1 MTKEIKFDPRTK
13 LIIILC
19 ISTLGLLIKNIMEL
33 AILLLVTILIAK
45 SFQVDLKRSM
55 KKVKGLLYAI
65 ITLAIIQS
73 IFSSEGQAILAIKD
87 FTILSTNGLEKGLQF
102 ILRMM
107 IIIFSATIISTSNSR
122 ELIQGFVQWG
132 LPYDIAFMVAIGTRF
147 LPILT
152 EEIKDSLTAIQLRGI
167 EINQIPIRKR
177 ISMYSYIFTPIL
189 VGTILKAEKLSI
201 AIEMRAFR
209 AYDDRTSYLTLKM
222 LRGDYVVIFASLI
235 ITIAYIIFY
244 FYIGGK

>member
-13 LIIILC
+13 LIVILC
-19 ISTLGLLIKNIMEL
+19 ISTLGLLIKNIIEL
-33 AILLLVTILIAK
+33 TIILLITIIIGTF
-45 SFQVDLKRSM
+45 FQIDLKRSI

-65 ITLAIIQS
+65 IALAIIQS
-73 IFSSEGQAILAIKD
+73 IFSPEGEAIFAIRD
-87 FTILSTNGLEKGLQF
+87 FTILSTSGLEKGLQF

-107 IIIFSATIISTSNSR
+107 IIIYSATIITTSSSR

-147 LPILT
+147 LPILG

-189 VGTILKAEKLSI
+189 VATISKAENLSI
-201 AIEMRAFR
+201 AIEMRGFR
-209 AYDDRTSYLTLKM
+209 AYDNRTSYLTLKM
-222 LRGDYVVIFASLI
+222 SGVDYLI
-235 ITIAYIIFY
+235 IIMSTIFTITYIIFY
-244 FYIGGK
+244 FYIGGN

>member
-1 MTKEIKFDPRTK
+1 MIEEIKFDPRTK

-19 ISTLGLLIKNIMEL
+19 ISTLGLLIKNIMDL
-33 AILLLVTILIAK
+33 TIILLITILIAK
-45 SFQVDLKRSM
+45 SFQVDLKKSM
-55 KKVKGLLYAI
+55 KKIKGLLYAI
-65 ITLAIIQS
+65 MALAIVQS
-73 IFSSEGQAILAIKD
+73 IFSSEGEAILAIKN

-107 IIIFSATIISTSNSR
+107 IIIFSATIITTSNSR

-147 LPILT
+147 LPTLS

-177 ISMYSYIFTPIL
+177 INMYSYIFTPIL
-189 VGTILKAEKLSI
+189 VATISKAEKLSI
-201 AIEMRAFR
+201 AIEMRGFR
-209 AYDDRTSYLTLKM
+209 AYDDRTSYMTLKM
-222 LRGDYVVIFASLI
+222 SRRDYLI
-235 ITIAYIIFY
+235 ILMSIILTITYIIFY

>member
-189 VGTILKAEKLSI
+189 VGTISKAEKLSI